1 MWRASFIP
9 NISLIAKD
17 GKEPLKL
24 IVTEAEACLS

>member
-17 GKEPLKL
+17 GKEPFKVARKF
-24 IVTEAEACLS
+24 IVTEA